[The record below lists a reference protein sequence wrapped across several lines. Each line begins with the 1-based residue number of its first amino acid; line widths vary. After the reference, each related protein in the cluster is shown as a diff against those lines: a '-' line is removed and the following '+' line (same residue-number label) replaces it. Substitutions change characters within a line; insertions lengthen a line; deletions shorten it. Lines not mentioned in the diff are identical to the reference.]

1 MVDIIVT
8 PISNQY
14 GLTVKYYG
22 KLAQELRGREKS
34 FAENFTKRMDIGLNF
49 VHSGECTYQ
58 NGIFSNIGN
67 LSSREV
73 NYLLTTLLEIA
84 SELNEDA
91 TVYYEKSNITDSYKN
106 YGFYP
111 FLYWCKQYPHSCNKN
126 SWLFIAGCFHF

>member
-14 GLTVKYYG
+14 ELTVKYYG
-22 KLAQELRGREKS
+22 KLAQELCGKEKS

-49 VHSGECTYQ
+49 VHGSECSYQ
-58 NGIFSNIGN
+58 NGIFSNIDN
-67 LSSREV
+67 LSSREI

-91 TVYYEKSNITDSYKN
+91 TVYYKKSNITDSYKN

-111 FLYWCKQYPHSCNKN
+111 FLY
-126 SWLFIAGCFHF
+126 